1 MMGGPDFSQL
11 PQWIPLIYLSSSI
24 LFAIVAMVDCG
35 NTGQDPVVWGLIV
48 LFFNLPGLLVYFF
61 IARANFAPTR
71 KHKAIS
77 RTQDVEIRARYAS
90 RGDPDELATLGT
102 MAPNPGGIPES
113 KGDFGFVDENLE
125 KLINEGKFSE
135 AKTYHDDLVA
145 VANEMNDRDTIR
157 NLKRYEIRI
166 SKGLMR

>member
-1 MMGGPDFSQL
+1 MGGPDFSQF
-11 PQWIPLIYLSSSI
+11 PQWIPLIYISSSI

-35 NTGQDPVVWGLIV
+35 ETGQDPVAWGLIV

-71 KHKAIS
+71 KYKAIS
-77 RTQDVEIRARYAS
+77 RVDDEKIRDLYAS
-90 RGDPDELATLGT
+90 RGDPADLATQGT
-102 MAPNPGGIPES
+102 MASNLGGIPES
-113 KGDFGFVDENLE
+113 KGNISFVDENLE
-125 KLINEGKFSE
+125 KLLDEGKFRE

-145 VANEMNDRDTIR
+145 VANEMNDPDTIR
-157 NLKRYEIRI
+157 NLKKYEIRI

>member
-1 MMGGPDFSQL
+1 MGGPDLSQF
-11 PQWIPLIYLSSSI
+11 PQWIPLIYLSSSV

-35 NTGQDPVVWGLIV
+35 NTGQDPVIWGLIV

-71 KHKAIS
+71 KYKAIS
-77 RTQDVEIRARYAS
+77 RADDIEIRARYAS
-90 RGDPDELATLGT
+90 RGDPADLATHGT
-102 MAPNPGGIPES
+102 MASNFGGIPES
-113 KGDFGFVDENLE
+113 KGNFNFVDENLE
-125 KLINEGKFSE
+125 KLIDAGKFME